1 MASTTMRVPTELNEQ
16 TKRMAALTGGT
27 PGDLL
32 AEAWAEYM
40 ENHRDEFAL
49 ELEHAAHLVRN
60 GSREELVGFANRNNR
75 EKAKKAAA
83 RLREK

>member
-1 MASTTMRVPTELNEQ
+1 MSSTTIRVSTDLNDQ
-16 TKRMAALTGGT
+16 AKRMAALTGGT

-49 ELEHAAHLVRN
+49 ELQQAADLIRN
-60 GSREELVGFANRNNR
+60 GTREDLVKFANRNNR
-75 EKAKKAAA
+75 EKAKRASA
-83 RLREK
+83 RLRNK